1 MFKIMLMKLDLI
13 INFGT
18 QKESTDVAHKVRML
32 NFIVLFT
39 IFIALIY
46 TANYYFVLN
55 NQTVAVYNLLLTFSY
70 SLSLIFS
77 YFHHHRSAK
86 TCYFSLLMLHL
97 FVCTNIFFTKE
108 SGFHFYYFLV
118 PTGALLLF
126 ELKDRSLK
134 FLLSIIAASLY
145 LYCEN
150 TLNESPLISLSESVK
165 HLLYQS
171 VFLVNMLSVTL
182 VLTLFSKQIEKH
194 QLELVIQASTDM
206 LTGLNNRRY
215 FFKQGERLLE
225 QHNKKHQIL
234 NLLLL
239 DLDYFKN
246 INDQYGHS
254 VGDSCLVAVSDLLKN
269 SSPTDH
275 FCYRIGGEE
284 FVILS
289 ANSDYNIVV
298 KLAENIRKKIEAL
311 IVIGENGDKI
321 GCTVSIGISY
331 NQNKTDTLKQILK
344 RADLALYKAKNA
356 GRNNVVLYRENT

>member
-1 MFKIMLMKLDLI
+1 
-13 INFGT
+13 
-18 QKESTDVAHKVRML
+18 
-32 NFIVLFT
+32 
-39 IFIALIY
+39 
-46 TANYYFVLN
+46 
-55 NQTVAVYNLLLTFSY
+55 
-70 SLSLIFS
+70 
-77 YFHHHRSAK
+77 
-86 TCYFSLLMLHL
+86 
-97 FVCTNIFFTKE
+97 
-108 SGFHFYYFLV
+108 
-118 PTGALLLF
+118 
-126 ELKDRSLK
+126 
-134 FLLSIIAASLY
+134 
-145 LYCEN
+145 
-150 TLNESPLISLSESVK
+150 
-165 HLLYQS
+165 
-171 VFLVNMLSVTL
+171 
-182 VLTLFSKQIEKH
+182 
-194 QLELVIQASTDM
+194 
-206 LTGLNNRRY
+206 
-215 FFKQGERLLE
+215 
-225 QHNKKHQIL
+225 
-234 NLLLL
+234 LLLL